1 MGRPLGS
8 LYSCVVSPSSSS
20 FFFAERPPRPSTL
33 PGPLSLGPDLD
44 LGEREVAGVFRFWR
58 PEWPDGEIE
67 LAVER
72 PEPSGERDA
81 TLLWLS
87 VPGVE
92 KRGLADRGLLGS
104 RPVGPD
110 DVEVPGSWP
119 RGSSPQEGDSMASS
133 GPSRPAMESS
143 GCWEST
149 VS

>member
-1 MGRPLGS
+1 MP
-8 LYSCVVSPSSSS
+8 PSSSS

-33 PGPLSLGPDLD
+33 PGPLSLGPDPD

-58 PEWPDGEIE
+58 PERPDGEIE

-87 VPGVE
+87 VAGAE

-104 RPVGPD
+104 RLCGPD
-110 DVEVPGSWP
+110 YVFFVPVSWL

-133 GPSRPAMESS
+133 GLSRPAMESS

>member
-20 FFFAERPPRPSTL
+20 FFFAEWPPPA
-33 PGPLSLGPDLD
+33 LD
-44 LGEREVAGVFRFWR
+44 LAWPLIFGPGSGLGREGVAGVFRFWR
-58 PEWPDGEIE
+58 PERPDGEIE

-104 RPVGPD
+104 RPGGPD